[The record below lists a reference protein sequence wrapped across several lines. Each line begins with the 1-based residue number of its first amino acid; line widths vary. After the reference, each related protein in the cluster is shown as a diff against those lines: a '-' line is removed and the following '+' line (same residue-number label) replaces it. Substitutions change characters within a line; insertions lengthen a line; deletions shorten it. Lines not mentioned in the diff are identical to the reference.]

1 MQGDRSRYGLLVS
14 ALGAV
19 LLAVS
24 VFLPWYSLSFTT
36 SGIAAAQRAGE
47 QAASQLGDPTLQ
59 SYLQPLRA
67 NLSSFAGVQFAS
79 VSAHQVLHY
88 MSVVLLVLAALA
100 LLDAL
105 FPLVSTDAVPEGA
118 GGALAVLGTV
128 AAAFVLYR
136 MIERPSPAGEYVAL
150 SLREG
155 AWLALVGSLAMVAG
169 GLSPRFSSAAPQGAS
184 PQPPFSGLSG
194 WTPQG

>member
-1 MQGDRSRYGLLVS
+1 VYGDRSRLGLLAS

-19 LLAVS
+19 LLVVS
-24 VFLPWYSLSFTT
+24 VFLPWYGLSFTS

-59 SYLQPLRA
+59 SYLQPLRT

-88 MSVVLLVLAALA
+88 LSIVLLVLAALA

-105 FPLVSTDAVPEGA
+105 VPLVRTDAVPEGA
-118 GGALAVLGTV
+118 GGALAVLGTL
-128 AAAFVLYR
+128 AAACVLYR
-136 MIERPSPAGEYVAL
+136 MIERPSPAGAYIAL

-155 AWLALVGSLAMVAG
+155 AWLALLGSLAMLGG
-169 GLSPRFSSAAPQGAS
+169 GLWPRLSSAAAQGAG
-184 PQPPFSGLSG
+184 PQNPFTGLSG